1 MAKTLQF
8 RRGTTSELAAI
19 TPAAGEIL
27 IDTTL
32 NTIKIGNDTVE
43 GGKIINGLSG
53 SSYIYVTGNGTDT
66 ANGEELAA
74 AYALA
79 KTMTPYGSSL
89 QDPDNRVKVIIA
101 PGKYYVGGGTAFPNN
116 RWDIDAHCVD
126 IVSLTGNR
134 DVWIIGDI
142 NIAGVD
148 LGSVIVS
155 GLDVSNY
162 IIFVGNNLEF
172 LTMENCKASSLAHCD
187 VDGMPISLS
196 GTFIDCE
203 AVSEGFATV
212 SGSDASGTFI
222 NCKADTG
229 FGFYDCNASGV
240 FTNCTISYS
249 GFAYSYSNTGY
260 GIASGT
266 FTNCAATYEGFGG
279 GDGGQA
285 SGVFTNC
292 VGSNGSF
299 AGYQTGPNTFSG
311 TITGTLNYCRLTYGE
326 FAPTSDNGKLHYCID
341 GNGKEVT
348 SGGGLGGTSYVFVAG
363 DQSSAV
369 ANGQQLLNAYALA
382 KTITP
387 YGQLLSYNNRVRVVV
402 APGNYDIQSN
412 FTIDT
417 DYVDVVSL
425 TGNRDV
431 ILSTSNSSTFN
442 VTASVYINGLD
453 LLTNN
458 MSFTIADNLYNS
470 VFENCSG
477 GSYSFGGDN
486 STVDGRF
493 INCEA
498 QYNSFGGNNSN
509 VNGTFINCKSADYSF
524 GGNNS
529 VIQGRFNNCQAF
541 GNYNFGGDYSNS
553 YSQSQF
559 INCEAFSN
567 SFGGTGSQ
575 VSGIY
580 TDCTAQLYCFG
591 GPSDL
596 LGSYYTTVD
605 GTFTNCK
612 ATSDAFGANDS
623 EVYGVFTNC
632 QSDGI
637 FSFGGDD
644 SEVSGTFTNCSVT
657 NGNSFGGN
665 NSIIESATFIDC
677 KSGINSFG
685 GSDSNISYST
695 FTNCISTSS
704 NCFGSLGT
712 DMVYNSFTNCISG
725 QSSFGSTGSEITN
738 STFTNCVAESYSFG
752 FEDATIDSSS
762 TFTNCIAGNYSFGGG
777 GVNPGNAGGTYF
789 NCVAGTNS
797 FGGGEYG
804 IASGTFN
811 NCVAKTGSFGQVGDL
826 TGKAYYCTTTGTFPI
841 VSSGGK
847 TFYCVDSSGPNNQ

>member
-8 RRGTTSELAAI
+8 RRGTTSELVAI

-32 NTIKIGNDTVE
+32 NTIKIGNDTVQ
-43 GGKIINGLSG
+43 GGKIITGLSG
-53 SSYIYVTGNGTDT
+53 SSYIYVTGNGASDT

-79 KTMTPYGSSL
+79 KTMTPYGSYP

-134 DVWIIGDI
+134 DVWITGNI
-142 NIAGVD
+142 NIAGPN
-148 LGSVIVS
+148 LGSVIIR
-155 GLDVSNY
+155 GLDVSYYNIY
-162 IIFVGNNLEF
+162 VASGLQF
-172 LTMENCKASSLAHCD
+172 LTMENCRAYNFAAED
-187 VDGMPISLS
+187 VDNLGINLS

-203 AVSEGFATV
+203 SQNIGFGSQ
-212 SGSDASGTFI
+212 SGSNASGTFI
-222 NCKADTG
+222 NCKAYDG
-229 FGFYDCNASGV
+229 FGNYDGDATGV
-240 FTNCTISYS
+240 FTNCTTFGR
-249 GFAYSYSNTGY
+249 GFAYSDNNIGY

-266 FTNCAATYEGFGG
+266 FTNCTAGWTNSFGG
-279 GDGGQA
+279 GQGGEA

-292 VGSNGSF
+292 VGGNGSF
-299 AGYQTGPNTFSG
+299 AGYQSGPGTFSG
-311 TITGTLNYCRLTYGE
+311 TIEGKLYYCRLTDGE
-326 FAPTSDNGKLHYCID
+326 FAPTSGNGKLHYCID

-363 DQSSAV
+363 DQSSSV
-369 ANGQQLLNAYALA
+369 ANGQQLINAYTLA
-382 KTITP
+382 KTLTP
-387 YGQLLSYNNRVRVVV
+387 YAQLPWFSNRVRVVV

-412 FTIDT
+412 FTLDT

-431 ILSTSNSSTFN
+431 SIFTTNSSTFN
-442 VTASVYINGLD
+442 VTANQVIVKGLN
-453 LLTNN
+453 LST
-458 MSFTIADNLYNS
+458 MTFGVADNLS
-470 VFENCSG
+470 DAVFENCFG
-477 GSYSFGGDN
+477 GDQSFGGDN
-486 STVDGRF
+486 SSVDGTF

-498 QYNSFGGNNSN
+498 INNSFGGKYST
-509 VNGTFINCKSADYSF
+509 VYGTFINC
-524 GGNNS
+524 
-529 VIQGRFNNCQAF
+529 
-541 GNYNFGGDYSNS
+541 
-553 YSQSQF
+553 
-559 INCEAFSN
+559 EASSD

-575 VSGIY
+575 ISGTF
-580 TDCTAQLYCFG
+580 TDCTSTGLYSFG

-596 LGSYYTTVD
+596 VAVGGPYITNVS

-612 ATSDAFGANDS
+612 AYSDAFGANPS
-623 EVYGVFTNC
+623 VVTGVFTNC
-632 QSDGI
+632 SSQYI
-637 FSFGGDD
+637 NSFGGGG
-644 SEVSGTFTNCSVT
+644 SAIYGTFNNCDGGV
-657 NGNSFGGN
+657 NGNSFGG
-665 NSIIESATFIDC
+665 IEGNINGARFINC
-677 KSGINSFG
+677 KSGN
-685 GSDSNISYST
+685 T
-695 FTNCISTSS
+695 
-704 NCFGSLGT
+704 
-712 DMVYNSFTNCISG
+712 
-725 QSSFGSTGSEITN
+725 SFGSTGSEITN
-738 STFTNCVAESYSFG
+738 STFTNCVTESYSFG

-762 TFTNCIAGNYSFGGG
+762 TFTNCIAGDYSFGGG

-797 FGGGEYG
+797 FGGGEDG